1 MKRTISILLASWMTA
16 HLAFAQSPSPFDG
29 RFVNKEFNIF
39 LHLNL
44 TLKNIIVPNH
54 DLLGELPGYLGKNNN
69 NFYWLITDGEQKNHR
84 QATLS
89 LINDYG
95 SEDLTASFE
104 MKNDSVFILKQDAA
118 GTLKIPNK
126 GKWQKLPKTIEF
138 IKK

>member
-1 MKRTISILLASWMTA
+1 MTA

-69 NFYWLITDGEQKNHR
+69 NFYWLITDGEQKNNR

-118 GTLKIPNK
+118 GTL
-126 GKWQKLPKTIEF
+126 
-138 IKK
+138 